1 LAQQLTFRRIN
12 NINQTKKRMI
22 MLIKKSLLLLTLVL
36 FLGGVV
42 SAQTF
47 KYIGANNCKMCHNK
61 PATGDQY
68 AKWAASL
75 HAKALKSL
83 TSQASLDWAK
93 KNGIADPAKDAKC
106 LKCHSTFDAVAANL
120 RGGILATEG
129 VSCESCHG
137 PGSGYKSPTVMKD
150 LALSKKNGLIV
161 PTKEVCL
168 KCHNKENPFFK
179 EFNFDA
185 AYAKIAHKNP
195 AKK

>member
-1 LAQQLTFRRIN
+1 
-12 NINQTKKRMI
+12 
-22 MLIKKSLLLLTLVL
+22 MLIKKSFMLVAL
-36 FLGGVV
+36 IIFAGITA

-47 KYIGANNCKMCHNK
+47 KYIGADKCKMCHNK

-68 AKWAASL
+68 AKWASTS

-83 TSQASLDWAK
+83 SSQASLDYAK

-137 PGSGYKSPTVMKD
+137 PGSAYKSPTIMKD
-150 LALSKKNGLIV
+150 LALAKKIGLV
-161 PTKEVCL
+161 EPTKELCV